1 MKRLTVLL
9 LLLLAAS
16 TAVAGANPFGVRG
29 GIASSPD
36 QLVLGAHMQVYDL
49 SPEAK
54 IVPNVELG
62 FGDDWTI
69 YSVNAALL
77 YTFLSSDMS
86 GFKPYVGGE
95 LGINKLSYDLEFEG
109 FSASVDE
116 TKLVINGV
124 AGVKKMLNDR
134 QELRLEFKLG
144 LSDWAND
151 FKVLA
156 GLTFF

>member
-1 MKRLTVLL
+1 MKRLTVLCL
-9 LLLLAAS
+9 FLFAAS
-16 TAVAGANPFGVRG
+16 TAFAATNPFGVRG
-29 GIASSPD
+29 GLASSPD
-36 QLVLGAHMQVYDL
+36 QLILGAHMQVYDL

-62 FGDDWTI
+62 FGDDWTF

-77 YTFLSSDMS
+77 YSFLSSDMS

-95 LGINKLSYDLEFEG
+95 LGLNKVSYDIEYAG
-109 FSASVDE
+109 FSESYDE
-116 TKLVINGV
+116 TKAVINAV
-124 AGVKKMLNDR
+124 AGLKKMLNDR

-144 LSDWAND
+144 LSDWAHD